1 MTYTKEIK
9 FKIGVYMYYSEV
21 AKAQGN
27 IEAHE
32 HFERKLK
39 KLGVK

>member
-1 MTYTKEIK
+1 MKNTKEMK